1 LCLGGSAPA
10 AEGELGKPYR
20 LQVVLHVARH
30 PLLTE
35 VFREQVRRE
44 LSDGLQ
50 AALGELARVEVVA
63 KHPRLPDV
71 LGRGLERSLDE
82 WKERSD
88 VKTHFVLLDYSGG
101 HYEIRARQY
110 DGVVGVP
117 SPVVRHDRRRDRAF
131 VAKAAAQLIQH
142 DFGLIGTVLTE
153 PPPGGLVK
161 VDGGVVKVELR
172 GGGLDAPLE
181 PWVKTGDV
189 FALVQAPPGNAPAL
203 PVPDA
208 VLQVQKPPDDKA
220 RDGVCDCRLLH
231 RYELPRA
238 AGLRC
243 IKLGTTQAPVRLR
256 LVKREPD
263 GTTGPLDHPR
273 SVQIRRHGFSNEA
286 TTMIKIPTGA
296 NGTVDTSRVADGV
309 FDRLAF
315 VSVIEGADKLQ
326 AQVPVALVADRLV
339 VVPISAAQAG
349 NYLLELQVQG
359 WKNEVSNSMVVQVRL
374 FEELQKLGANP
385 EQRAAALTKAREG
398 LKRSEGDYA
407 RLQAA
412 RNELLKEAP
421 GRKLDLPEDDRRLTE
436 LKNGQTALR
445 QFIEEQEKINKEE
458 NSPERKALLDKVAR
472 AKLLEQDA
480 ELEQALKLYR
490 EALAG
495 GLKDEEL
502 RSYVEDLQKL
512 WTPIDEKDS
521 RYPKFMEARTFIYNT
536 WPGLDAAGLKER
548 MGDALKALEACEQA
562 KDIIGPLKLFKT
574 TVAHAD
580 RLRQEREKLK
590 PELHPDD
597 EKPAE
602 TIREVSPKLKKLA
615 EDINTYLNK
624 KQSAGK

>member
-1 LCLGGSAPA
+1 
-10 AEGELGKPYR
+10 
-20 LQVVLHVARH
+20 
-30 PLLTE
+30 
-35 VFREQVRRE
+35 
-44 LSDGLQ
+44 
-50 AALGELARVEVVA
+50 
-63 KHPRLPDV
+63 
-71 LGRGLERSLDE
+71 
-82 WKERSD
+82 
-88 VKTHFVLLDYSGG
+88 
-101 HYEIRARQY
+101 
-110 DGVVGVP
+110 
-117 SPVVRHDRRRDRAF
+117 
-131 VAKAAAQLIQH
+131 
-142 DFGLIGTVLTE
+142 
-153 PPPGGLVK
+153 
-161 VDGGVVKVELR
+161 
-172 GGGLDAPLE
+172 
-181 PWVKTGDV
+181 
-189 FALVQAPPGNAPAL
+189 
-203 PVPDA
+203 
-208 VLQVQKPPDDKA
+208 
-220 RDGVCDCRLLH
+220 
-231 RYELPRA
+231 
-238 AGLRC
+238 
-243 IKLGTTQAPVRLR
+243 
-256 LVKREPD
+256 
-263 GTTGPLDHPR
+263 
-273 SVQIRRHGFSNEA
+273 
-286 TTMIKIPTGA
+286 MIKIPTGA

-385 EQRAAALTKAREG
+385 ERRAAALVKAREG

-436 LKNGQTALR
+436 LKNGQAALR
-445 QFIEEQEKINKEE
+445 QFIEEQEKIDKEE

-490 EALAG
+490 EALEG
-495 GLKDEEL
+495 GLKDEGL
-502 RSYVEDLQKL
+502 RSHVEELQKL

-521 RYPKFMEARTFIYNT
+521 RYPKLMEARTFIYNT

-548 MGDALKALEACEQA
+548 MGDARKALEACEQA
-562 KDIIGPLKLFKT
+562 GDVIGPLKLFKT